1 MDKVAKDI
9 AHHFPRRGFLGKGL
23 VVSVDKFTTVK
34 MYDKVQHYWQEEI
47 KELTKER
54 NLANTKEKRDEL
66 TKIINYMNNVDMA
79 VVISTNNGDDVKKF
93 SDQGLS
99 LIHI

>member
-1 MDKVAKDI
+1 
-9 AHHFPRRGFLGKGL
+9 

-54 NLANTKEKRDEL
+54 NLAATKEKRDEL
-66 TKIINYMNNVDMA
+66 TKIINYMNDVDMA

-93 SDQGLS
+93 SDQGLD
-99 LIHI
+99 LQKHIDKMNSIVDGKDLEDRFKDP